1 MSASGWCVRN
11 VNGASFEHVGEAQ
24 SVGAKTGAP
33 VGFVALLRVPALGHR
48 RQLRVC
54 AVERRRFPVGVR
66 PTRRPLQPE
75 ATGAAME
82 VTK

>member
-1 MSASGWCVRN
+1 MPMLLDGASGVVGRGLDF
-11 VNGASFEHVGEAQ
+11 GASLH
-24 SVGAKTGAP
+24 SVGDA
-33 VGFVALLRVPALGHR
+33 
-48 RQLRVC
+48 VC

-66 PTRRPLQPE
+66 PTRQLLQPE